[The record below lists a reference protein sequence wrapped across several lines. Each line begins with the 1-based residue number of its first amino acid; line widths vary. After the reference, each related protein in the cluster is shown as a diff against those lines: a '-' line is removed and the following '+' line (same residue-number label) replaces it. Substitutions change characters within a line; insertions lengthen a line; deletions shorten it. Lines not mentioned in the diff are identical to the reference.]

1 MAIDGCRYLG
11 ETDLHL
17 HQHTLQARIRV
28 LANLRDPPP
37 PADFKIRRRR
47 LRSPVTS
54 AGIGQRGAVGSA
66 ERGARQ
72 GATGSGDLG
81 LASEDLGAGSEH
93 GRGRIWGRVTDGIGS
108 DWTQSIQRREG
119 QQCPYEISYTPSD
132 GPVAME
138 RRIWYFYSWWQ
149 IAMAYFQYVK

>member
-1 MAIDGCRYLG
+1 MAINGCRYLG

-17 HQHTLQARIRV
+17 HQHTLQARIHV

-37 PADFKIRRRR
+37 PPADFKIRRRRRR

-54 AGIGQRGAVGSA
+54 AGIGQHGAVGSA
-66 ERGARQ
+66 ERGAAGSGERRARQ

-93 GRGRIWGRVTDGIGS
+93 GRGRIWGRVTDGTGS
-108 DWTQSIQRREG
+108 DWAQSIQRREG
-119 QQCPYEISYTPSD
+119 ATVSI
-132 GPVAME
+132 
-138 RRIWYFYSWWQ
+138 
-149 IAMAYFQYVK
+149 